1 MIFEEGLR
9 KTHSLFFFWRKEINM
24 DILIHFLTTV
34 AGSFVGIILASWV
47 VDRFHNW
54 QSRRRH

>member
-1 MIFEEGLR
+1 
-9 KTHSLFFFWRKEINM
+9 M

-34 AGSFVGIILASWV
+34 TGSFVGIILASWV

-54 QSRRRH
+54 QNRRRH

>member
-1 MIFEEGLR
+1 
-9 KTHSLFFFWRKEINM
+9 
-24 DILIHFLTTV
+24 V